1 MDLVERR
8 GAVGRRHPW
17 EVARARFFLS
27 LLESHGALD
36 QASQWLDVG
45 AGDGWLGSELRARL
59 PERSPSSSS
68 SSPSCSKVVCWDINY
83 TADDLGGPRPGPG
96 VELTDRRP
104 DQRFDG
110 ALLLD
115 VIEHVPDDEDFLGQ
129 VVELM
134 SPGGWVLV
142 SVPAHPLLFS
152 THDTALRHHRR
163 YVPSQCARLIDRAG
177 IDILVAGGVFHAL
190 MAVRGLQVARE
201 RLAPPEPSSTG
212 VGQWEHGRTLTGA
225 LTSVL
230 TAETRASAALARRG
244 WGAPG
249 LSWWA
254 LGTRRR

>member
-8 GAVGRRHPW
+8 GALGRRHPW
-17 EVARARFFLS
+17 EVARAGFFLS

-45 AGDGWLGSELRARL
+45 AGDGWLGSELRSRL
-59 PERSPSSSS
+59 PESSNSSSTS
-68 SSPSCSKVVCWDINY
+68 RVVCWDINY
-83 TADDLGGPRPGPG
+83 TADDLDAPRPGPG

-115 VIEHVPDDEDFLGQ
+115 VIEHVPDDEDFLSQ
-129 VVELM
+129 VVELVN
-134 SPGGWVLV
+134 PGGWVLV
-142 SVPAHPLLFS
+142 SVPAHPVLFS
-152 THDTALRHHRR
+152 SHDTALRHHRR
-163 YVPSQCARLIDRAG
+163 YVPRQCAGLIDRAG
-177 IDILVAGGVFHAL
+177 VDILVAGGVFHAL
-190 MAVRGLQVARE
+190 MAVRSLQVVRE
-201 RLAPPEPSSTG
+201 RVAPREPSPTG

-230 TAETRASAALARRG
+230 TAETRVSAALARRG
-244 WGAPG
+244 WGPPG